1 MFQTIVLAT
10 DMSPAW
16 GEIIAAAGE
25 LKALGCSRVI
35 LTNVIVAKFLV
46 GLEEMLRANVR
57 PKLEAQRREL
67 EAQGLQVEVEMPI
80 GLPAYSLNDI
90 ACRYGADLIVVG
102 SHGTALWREAVLGCF
117 TCALLHHSRY
127 PTLLINVQANKENQ
141 GKAPSRLHCGSLLR
155 HVLYPTDFS
164 EIGVRAGEF
173 LENLAAK
180 GIGQVT
186 LLNALDVPGHEAYP
200 ECYREIAT
208 DAARQLLAKWRQR
221 LLEAGVPKVNDLLD
235 PGHPLP
241 AILQVLESQDISLI
255 VMGTQGKGFIKEIFL
270 GSIAHNVSRLAMCPV
285 LLIPPA
291 SREGEAP

>member
-16 GEIIAAAGE
+16 GEIIACAGE

-46 GLEEMLRANVR
+46 GLEEMLRADVR
-57 PKLEAQRREL
+57 PKLEAQRRQL

-90 ACRYGADLIVVG
+90 ACRHGADLIVVG

-117 TCALLHHSRY
+117 TCAVLHHIKY
-127 PTLLINVQANKENQ
+127 PTLLINVRVKKEDQ
-141 GKAPSRLHCGSLLR
+141 GEAACSLHCGSLLR
-155 HVLYPTDFS
+155 HVLFPSDFS

-180 GIGQVT
+180 GLGQVT
-186 LLNALDVPGHEAYP
+186 LLSALDLPEHEAYP
-200 ECYREIAT
+200 EGYQEIAA
-208 DAARQLLAKWRQR
+208 DAVRNLLRRWKDR
-221 LLEAGVPKVNDLLD
+221 LLQAGIPLVNDHFA

-241 AILQVLESQDISLI
+241 AILQTLESQKITLI
-255 VMGTQGKGFIKEIFL
+255 LMGTQGKGFIKELFL
-270 GSIAHNVSRLAMCPV
+270 GSVAHNVSRLATCPV
-285 LLIPPA
+285 LLIPPT
-291 SREGEAP
+291 SR

>member
-1 MFQTIVLAT
+1 MPMFKTIVLAT
-10 DMSPAW
+10 DLSPAW
-16 GEIIAAAGE
+16 EEMVACAGE
-25 LKALGCSRVI
+25 LKALGCARVI
-35 LTNVIVAKFLV
+35 LANVIVTRFMV
-46 GLEEMLRANVR
+46 GLEEMLRADAR
-57 PKLEAQRREL
+57 PKLAAQQRQL

-117 TCALLHHSRY
+117 TCAVLHHARY
-127 PTLLINVQANKENQ
+127 PTLLINVRSTKAQ
-141 GKAPSRLHCGSLLR
+141 GGDSGRLHCGSILR
-155 HVLYPTDFS
+155 HVLFPTDFS

-173 LENLAAK
+173 VEILAAK

-200 ECYREIAT
+200 AGYQEIAEDT
-208 DAARQLLAKWRQR
+208 ARQLLAKWKQR
-221 LLEAGVPKVNDLLD
+221 LLTAGIPVVNDRLE

-241 AILQVLESQDISLI
+241 AILQVLASQDISLI
-255 VMGTQGKGFIKEIFL
+255 VMGTQGKGFIQELFL
-270 GSIAHNVSRLAMCPV
+270 GSLAHNVSRLAQCPV

-291 SREGEAP
+291 SR